1 MINVLNGAQLLD
13 MIRGAKQN
21 LLLNKSTVDELN
33 VFPVP
38 DGDTGTNMGLTI
50 TATVNEAETV
60 GDKDVAALAGAVAK
74 GALKG
79 ARGNSGVILSQ
90 ILKGMSLVLAEA
102 KVINTKTF
110 AKALQ
115 NGASKAYEAVT
126 YPKEGTILTVIRV
139 VGAFAV
145 KIANRTPDFI
155 EFFEKI
161 LDKGNKTLADTP
173 KLLPILAKA
182 GVVDSG
188 GQGLMYVLE
197 GMYNTLAGIPMKEPE
212 AESQPASHGLAVSDD
227 AFEDIHDLDNIKY
240 AYCTEFFIY
249 HIKKQTTL
257 ADIDKFRD
265 KLLKIGDCVLVIGDL
280 DMIKVHVHT
289 NNPDKAL
296 GYALQLGEL
305 DMPKIENMLEQNRRI
320 QAQKK
325 KERKKIGMLAISAE
339 EGFKKLF
346 KEFNADEILEGGQT
360 MNPSVDD
367 IVKKVKEINADN
379 VFVLPN
385 NKNIILACEQAVHEL
400 DNCNLIIIPTKNIPQ
415 GIAAAIAYTPDTDVE
430 TLEDNMKS
438 AARGV
443 ASIEVTHSVRDTE
456 IDGFKLKNGD
466 IIALE
471 GGVVAKG
478 SDVNEVVLKALEK
491 KDKDAVCVVTLY
503 YGEGVEKRS
512 AEKLQKE
519 VSKMFPDSDVM
530 LCDGGQPHYSYFISL
545 E

>member
-1 MINVLNGAQLLD
+1 MITVLNGAQLLD
-13 MIRGAKQN
+13 MFRGAKQN
-21 LLLNKSTVDELN
+21 LLLHKTIVDELN

-50 TATVNEAETV
+50 TATVNEAENA
-60 GDKDVAALAGAVAK
+60 DPEDVAALVSATAK

-90 ILKGMSLVLAEA
+90 IVKGMSLVLADA
-102 KVINTKTF
+102 KVLNTKTF

-115 NGASKAYEAVT
+115 AGSDKAYEAVT

-139 VGAFAV
+139 IGTYAV
-145 KIANRTPDFI
+145 KVANRTPDYI

-161 LDKGNKTLADTP
+161 LDKGNKALADTP

-197 GMYNTLAGIPMKEPE
+197 GMYNALAGIPMEAPKEENSSAPNMGVRE
-212 AESQPASHGLAVSDD
+212 D
-227 AFEDIHDLDNIKY
+227 AFEDIHDLEHIKY

-320 QAQKK
+320 QEKRK
-325 KERKKIGMLAISAE
+325 KERKKIGLLAISAGD
-339 EGFKKLF
+339 GFKQLF

-360 MNPSVDD
+360 MNPSVED
-367 IVKKVKEINADN
+367 IVEKVKEINADN

-400 DNCNLIIIPTKNIPQ
+400 DSCKLTIIPTKNIPQ
-415 GIAAAIAYTPDTDVE
+415 GIAAAIAYTPDTDPE
-430 TLEDNMKS
+430 TLEENMKS
-438 AARGV
+438 AVRGV
-443 ASIEVTHSVRDTE
+443 ESIEITHSVRDTE
-456 IDGFKLKNGD
+456 IDGFTVKNGD
-466 IIALE
+466 IIAIE
-471 GGVVAKG
+471 KGVIAKG
-478 SDVNEVVLKALEK
+478 SDANDVVVDVLGQ

-503 YGEGVEKRS
+503 YGEGVEAS
-512 AEKLQKE
+512 YAETLRDR
-519 VSKMFPDSDVM
+519 VAGIFPDSDVI
-530 LCDGGQPHYSYFISL
+530 LYNGGQPHYSYFISL